1 MTTLEAPAADPA
13 PTPTPRSSTAA
24 GIPRE
29 VVRPPVYLAGG
40 WQEVC
45 RLDDLVPER
54 GAAALLARPTAPGS
68 ETSTVQVA
76 LVRLLD
82 DTVLAVSN
90 LDPYSGAHV
99 MSRGLVGSRL
109 VDGTTVPTLT
119 SPLHKQVFSLLTG
132 ACLDTA
138 GKSPVAGEDGDL
150 GSFPVRVTDG
160 VVHVTLPDD
169 AGLRP

>member
-1 MTTLEAPAADPA
+1 MTTLEAPEAA
-13 PTPTPRSSTAA
+13 PTATT
-24 GIPRE
+24 
-29 VVRPPVYLAGG
+29 

-54 GAAALLARPTAPGS
+54 GAAALLAAPTALGPDGDV
-68 ETSTVQVA
+68 VQVA

-99 MSRGLVGSRL
+99 MSRGLVGSRH
-109 VDGTTVPTLT
+109 VDGTVVPTLT

-138 GKSPVAGEDGDL
+138 AKSPVPGEDGDL
-150 GSFPVRVTDG
+150 RSFAVRITAGAVS
-160 VVHVTLPDD
+160 VSLPDD
-169 AGLRP
+169 AGSGQ

>member
-1 MTTLEAPAADPA
+1 MATLEAPEAV
-13 PTPTPRSSTAA
+13 PTATT
-24 GIPRE
+24 
-29 VVRPPVYLAGG
+29 

-54 GAAALLARPTAPGS
+54 GAAALLDAATTTSPGGG
-68 ETSTVQVA
+68 TVQVA

-99 MSRGLVGSRL
+99 MSRGLVGSRR
-109 VDGTTVPTLT
+109 VDGATVPTLT

-138 GKSPVAGEDGDL
+138 GRSPVAGQGGDL
-150 GSFPVRVTDG
+150 RSFPVRVTGG
-160 VVHVTLPDD
+160 VVSVSLPDD
-169 AGLRP
+169 GGTRP

>member
-1 MTTLEAPAADPA
+1 MTTLEAPEAA
-13 PTPTPRSSTAA
+13 PTATT
-24 GIPRE
+24 
-29 VVRPPVYLAGG
+29 

-54 GAAALLARPTAPGS
+54 GAAALLTRPADGDA
-68 ETSTVQVA
+68 VQVA

-99 MSRGLVGSRL
+99 MSRGLVGSRH
-109 VDGTTVPTLT
+109 VDGTVVPTLT

-138 GKSPVAGEDGDL
+138 AKSPVPGEDGDL
-150 GSFPVRVTDG
+150 RSFAVRITAGAVS
-160 VVHVTLPDD
+160 VSLPDD
-169 AGLRP
+169 AGSGQ